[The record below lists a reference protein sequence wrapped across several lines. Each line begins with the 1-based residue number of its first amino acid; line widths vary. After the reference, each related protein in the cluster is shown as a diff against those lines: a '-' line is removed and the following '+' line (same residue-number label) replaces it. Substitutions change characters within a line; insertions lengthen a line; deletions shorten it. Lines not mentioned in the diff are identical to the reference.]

1 MICSCLRH
9 CQQKLLLCLF
19 LIPIISQAQQIPIH
33 PEQKKI
39 SHSFFISANTGLSE
53 NQDVLQAIVKNAK
66 TVKNPALL
74 LVGNVTTHDGFTG
87 TEKNKEFLRKDLLS
101 PLEQFPG
108 KIIFAPGTNEWN
120 SAAPQSID
128 DLESFLQEGNQEF
141 WPDDGCPREREPLG
155 DDVVIISIDS
165 QWYLENWDNHPDMNN
180 ECDLNSREQFF
191 VEFKDDLKDSQG
203 KTAVVLLHHPVMS
216 NSKMPFFRQ
225 ITGATPQSFQNQKY
239 RELRGRMETLASLFN
254 DVIFVSGADHNL
266 QYLHNGR
273 NPQIISGAAGDETHP
288 VRLRKDG
295 KFVSGEP
302 GYAKLIVYEDG
313 SSKVEF
319 YSLKNEFS
327 EELFSEEIDRERP
340 FLDSLELQTYQDTS
354 QYRSAS
360 IYKPEETEKG
370 GIYKWLWGDR
380 YRRIYGK
387 QIEAPVLLLD
397 SLPGNMRPI
406 SEGGGQQSRSL
417 RLIDDNKNEYTLRA
431 LRKDPLQYI
440 QADVVKTNVVRDFL
454 TNTIAERYV
463 SDYFTTAHPYAP
475 FAVDELSS
483 AVNISHASPEI
494 YFLPKQKSLG
504 IYSEDYG
511 NALFMLEEHVGE
523 ENREFDIF
531 GSPDNILSTADLL
544 EELKK
549 SPDAYVDQKKYIRA
563 RLFDMLIGDWD
574 RHQDQ
579 WRWAQYNENGK
590 HRFEPIPR
598 DRDHAF
604 SKYDGPIIAFLK
616 SVIPLLRK
624 MQSYDED
631 LKSVKW
637 FNWSGYPLDQRFITT
652 AGWQEWKEQVEYLQN
667 NLTDEKI
674 EKAFSSLPE
683 EVQDESIDDII
694 KKMKG
699 RRGNLLKLA
708 QRYYAYLQDFQV
720 ITGSNEDDVFK
731 ITRKVPGITKV
742 SITSEGEEIFSNSY
756 TSEETD
762 EIWLYGLNGNDR
774 FEVAGTGEDLIE
786 LKTIG
791 GEDEDTYAFDNTKKV
806 KLYDYKSRESN
817 ITNSKSKKWLV
828 DSYEINT
835 FQYQKRKHTINKLVP
850 IADYVSDLGFT
861 IGVKDI
867 YTTYGLSLNPFTTQ
881 YILAANYFFASN
893 GLKISSSAEF
903 ANIIYNWNLRLEGMY
918 ASPNYTIN
926 YFGSGNES
934 DYNFGE
940 ESRSYNRIKILEWEA
955 GTALVW
961 RNKIGA
967 SFYLKPLLESFK
979 VDYNADNYV
988 GDNFSRKNAI
998 FDSQLYAGTEA
1009 NFHFLNK
1016 NNPSYPSLGSELN
1029 VTAGYKQN
1037 IDSHNNKFGYIEPYL
1052 SIDYPIIPS
1061 GFAVIASKIGGK
1073 AIFGDDYEFYHAA
1086 TIGGNRSL
1094 RGYRNH
1100 RFNGKRSFYHSTD
1113 LRSAV
1118 GLVRTKFI
1126 PLIIGVSAGFD
1137 YGRVWTEDDTSEKW
1151 HNDYGGG
1158 VWINGFY
1165 ALTANAGY
1173 YHGDDGNRLTFTLNF
1188 KF

>member
-9 CQQKLLLCLF
+9 CLQKLLLCLF
-19 LIPIISQAQQIPIH
+19 LIPSISPAQQIPVK
-33 PEQKKI
+33 PEKKEI
-39 SHSFFISANTGLSE
+39 SHSFFITANTGLS
-53 NQDVLQAIVKNAK
+53 QKKDVLQAIIKNAK
-66 TVKNPALL
+66 TVKNPTLL
-74 LVGNVTTHDGFTG
+74 LLGNVTRDDGFTDS
-87 TEKNKEFLRKDLLS
+87 KKSKDFLRKELLS

-108 KIIFAPGTNEWN
+108 NIIFTPGTNEWN
-120 SAAPQSID
+120 STAPQSID
-128 DLESFLQEGNQEF
+128 DLKAFLHERNQKF
-141 WPDDGCPREREPLG
+141 WPDAGCPMESLPLG
-155 DDVVIISIDS
+155 DDAVIISIDS
-165 QWYLENWDNHPDMNN
+165 QWYLEDWDEHPDMNN
-180 ECDLNSREQFF
+180 ECNLNSREQFF
-191 VEFKDDLKDSQG
+191 VEFKNDLEDSQG
-203 KTAVVLLHHPVMS
+203 KTAIVLLHHPVMS
-216 NSKMPFFRQ
+216 NSKMPFFAQ
-225 ITGATPQSFQNQKY
+225 ITGVTSQSFQNKKY
-239 RELRGRMETLASLFN
+239 RELRGRLETLASLFY
-254 DVIFVSGADHNL
+254 DIIFVSGADHNL

-273 NPQIISGAAGDETHP
+273 NPQIISGASGNETHP

-302 GYAKLIVYEDG
+302 GYALLIVYENG

-319 YSLKNEFS
+319 YGVKNEFS
-327 EELFSEEIDRERP
+327 EQLFSEEIAPERP
-340 FLDSLELQTYQDTS
+340 FLDSLELQPYKDTTR
-354 QYRSAS
+354 YRSAS
-360 IYKPEETEKG
+360 IYKLEETEKG
-370 GIYKWLWGDR
+370 GIYKGLWGER
-380 YRRIYGK
+380 YRQLYGK
-387 QIEAPVLLLD
+387 QIKAPVLFLD
-397 SLPGNMRPI
+397 SMPGNMRPI
-406 SEGGGQQSRSL
+406 FEAGGQQSRSL

-431 LRKDPLQYI
+431 LRKAPLQYI
-440 QADVVKTNVVRDFL
+440 QADVVKTNVIRDFL

-483 AVNISHASPEI
+483 EVNIPHTSPEI
-494 YFLPKQKSLG
+494 YFLPKQKRLG
-504 IYSEDYG
+504 IYNEDYG
-511 NALFMLEEHVGE
+511 NALFMLEEHVGK

-544 EELKK
+544 KELKE
-549 SPDAYVDQKKYIRA
+549 SQDAYVDQKKYIRA

-590 HRFEPIPR
+590 QRFEPIPR

-604 SKYDGPIIAFLK
+604 SKYDGPMIAFLK

-652 AGWQEWKEQVEYLQN
+652 AGWQEWKKQVEYLQN

-683 EVQDESIDDII
+683 EVQDKSIEDII

-708 QRYYAYLQDFQV
+708 RSYYDYLQDFQV
-720 ITGSNEDDVFK
+720 ITGSNKDDIFKINRKASGITEVK
-731 ITRKVPGITKV
+731 ITR
-742 SITSEGEEIFSNSY
+742 EGKEIFSKSY

-762 EIWLYGLNGNDR
+762 EIWLYGLNGKDR
-774 FEVAGTGEDLIE
+774 FEVSGKGEDLIK
-786 LKTIG
+786 LKAIG
-791 GEDEDTYAFDNTKKV
+791 GQDEDTYSFINTKKI
-806 KLYDYKSRESN
+806 KLYDYKSRESI
-817 ITNSKSKKWLV
+817 ITNPNSKKRLV
-828 DSYEINT
+828 DSYDINT
-835 FQYQKRKHTINKLVP
+835 FQYQKRKHTINKLIPV
-850 IADYVSDLGFT
+850 ADYVSDLGFT
-861 IGVKDI
+861 LGIKDI

-893 GLKISSSAEF
+893 GLKFSSSAEF
-903 ANIIYNWNLRLEGMY
+903 ANIIYNWNLRFEGAY
-918 ASPNYTIN
+918 ASPNYTFN
-926 YFGSGNES
+926 YFGSGNEP

-940 ESRSYNRIKILEWEA
+940 TSSSYNRVKIREWNV

-967 SFYLKPLLESFK
+967 SFYFKPLLESFK
-979 VDYNADNYV
+979 VDYNTDDYV
-988 GDNFSRKNAI
+988 GKNFSSKNAI
-998 FDSQLYAGTEA
+998 FDSQLYAGAEA

-1029 VTAGYKQN
+1029 ITAGYKKN
-1037 IDSHNNKFGYIEPYL
+1037 IDSHNNKFGYIEPYF

-1061 GFAVIASKIGGK
+1061 GFAVIATKIGGK
-1073 AIFGDDYEFYHAA
+1073 AVFGDNFEFYHAA
-1086 TIGGNRSL
+1086 TLGGNESL

-1137 YGRVWTEDDTSEKW
+1137 YGRVWMEDEPSEKW

-1158 VWINGFY
+1158 LWINGFY
-1165 ALTANAGY
+1165 AITANAGF
-1173 YHGDDGNRLTFTLNF
+1173 YHGDDGNRLAFTLNF